1 MLSVTVKII
10 AQVYRRF
17 VHGSLDS
24 LKGCALAEMAE
35 PTTSTRHTDKVYAL
49 SLSFSLSL
57 SPSLSL
63 SLSLSLSISI
73 SISIYL
79 SLLLLPSLLLLLS
92 HLCLIL
98 LFLSGYI
105 PRSPI
110 MWIIRDNVTGLYIQ
124 PDRHTLGWLNN
135 LFVMNIDSRKLIRTT
150 AFTL

>member
-57 SPSLSL
+57 SH

>member
-57 SPSLSL
+57 SP